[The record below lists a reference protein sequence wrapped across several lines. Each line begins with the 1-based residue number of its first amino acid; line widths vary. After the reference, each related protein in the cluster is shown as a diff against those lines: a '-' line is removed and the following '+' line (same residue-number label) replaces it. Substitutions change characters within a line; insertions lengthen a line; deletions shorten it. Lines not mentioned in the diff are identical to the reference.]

1 MIEPLFPA
9 RGARPALYSSRH
21 HVWLEALPLG
31 SGYVC
36 EDCGQR
42 VRTAAEMSAG
52 TCRAKLVP
60 EGSGWE
66 IRPGTSE

>member
-1 MIEPLFPA
+1 MTEPLFPA

-42 VRTAAEMSAG
+42 VRTAANVCRDMPRQAG
-52 TCRAKLVP
+52 ARRLRLGDQARHK
-60 EGSGWE
+60 
-66 IRPGTSE
+66 